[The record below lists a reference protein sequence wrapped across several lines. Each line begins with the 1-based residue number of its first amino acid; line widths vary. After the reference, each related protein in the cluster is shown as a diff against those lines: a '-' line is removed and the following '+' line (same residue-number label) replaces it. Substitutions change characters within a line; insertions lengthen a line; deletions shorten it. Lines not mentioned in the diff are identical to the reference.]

1 MRICVFGLW
10 HLGTVTAACMA
21 SAGHDVVGLDFEPET
36 AASLQAGKP
45 PLFEPGL
52 EDLLKEQLASHRLR
66 FTSSAA
72 DAFGETGSQPGSGIV
87 LWVTHDTPITEEDSA
102 DVDFVVEQVARVFP
116 NLNSGDLVLISSQVS
131 VGTTREL
138 ERRFARMHPDRQVS
152 FAYSPENL
160 RLGSAITSF
169 TRPDRVIVG
178 VRSEQDRTRIAAL
191 LEAFAPRFE
200 WMSIESAEMTKHALN
215 AFLATSVSFINEV
228 AVLCEIVGADAKDV
242 ERGLKTDS
250 RIGPR
255 AYLSPGPA
263 FAGGTLAREV
273 STLLR
278 LGLENGAA
286 THLLEGVMESNH
298 EHQQWACRR
307 LAEAMGDLRG
317 RTVAIWGLTYKPGT
331 DTLRRSGSVE
341 LCNWLCA
348 RGASVRAHDP
358 AVRELPPALAGQVLL
373 LQDPLDTLG
382 KADALVVATPWKDYL
397 SVGTDAI
404 LSRMRHPVV
413 LDPARLLAQTLGADP
428 RIQYITVG
436 KRGHNGL

>member
-1 MRICVFGLW
+1 
-10 HLGTVTAACMA
+10 
-21 SAGHDVVGLDFEPET
+21 
-36 AASLQAGKP
+36 
-45 PLFEPGL
+45 
-52 EDLLKEQLASHRLR
+52 
-66 FTSSAA
+66 
-72 DAFGETGSQPGSGIV
+72 
-87 LWVTHDTPITEEDSA
+87 
-102 DVDFVVEQVARVFP
+102 
-116 NLNSGDLVLISSQVS
+116 
-131 VGTTREL
+131 
-138 ERRFARMHPDRQVS
+138 MHVS

-178 VRSEQDRTRIAAL
+178 VRSEEDRTRIAAL
-191 LEAFAPRFE
+191 LEAFAPRIE
-200 WMSIESAEMTKHALN
+200 WMSIESAEITKHALN

-228 AVLCEIVGADAKDV
+228 AVLCERVGADAKDV

-263 FAGGTLAREV
+263 FAGGTLAREI
-273 STLLR
+273 STLVR
-278 LGLENGAA
+278 LGLENGIA

-307 LAEAMGDLRG
+307 LTEAMGDLRG
-317 RTVAIWGLTYKPGT
+317 RIVAIWGLTYKPGT
-331 DTLRRSGSVE
+331 DTLRRSGSVQ

-358 AVRELPPALAGQVLL
+358 AVHELPPALAGQVLL
-373 LQDPLDTLG
+373 LQDPLDALG

-397 SVGTDAI
+397 SLGTEAI
-404 LSRMRHPVV
+404 LSRMKQAVV

-436 KRGHNGL
+436 KPGHNGL